1 MAGIKTSFL
10 PGYDLFFTLRTQYEL
25 YKFYNVKS
33 QREFMSEILSKKA
46 GRGGPGIGPDDYYNI
61 FRCALLFEHK
71 EITLEEV
78 ADLIDRWQLE
88 GTKDQDDLDLLMY
101 ETFANSGMY
110 PRDAFEAL
118 KKLKEGDPAKMEE
131 YLKKV
136 EEMQGADKGEALKS

>member
-1 MAGIKTSFL
+1 MAGIKTRFL
-10 PGYDLFFTLRTQYEL
+10 PGYDLFFTLRTQHGL
-25 YKFYNVKS
+25 YVTYNVLS
-33 QREFMSEILSKKA
+33 QREFMSKVLSQKA
-46 GRGGPGIGPDDYYNI
+46 GRNGPGLSPEDYYNI
-61 FRCALLFEHK
+61 FRYALLHEHK

-88 GTKDQDDLDLLMY
+88 GTRDQDDLDLLMY

-136 EEMQGADKGEALKS
+136 EEMQGADKGEVKS